1 MAKNKAGQDTKIWL
15 CTAWVCTCGLIV
27 RTDDP
32 EQDRQLIEAH
42 LLKNPT
48 ETFNRQT
55 CYIILSQDGRPVIPD
70 LPAQVP
76 MVSRQDE
83 LLIPAGAEERPVL
96 SAPEF
101 PEVSIFAVEQPVLP
115 SPEPGVFTRMV
126 EAVKRTLG
134 L

>member
-1 MAKNKAGQDTKIWL
+1 MSINKAGQGIKLWQFSR
-15 CTAWVCTCGLIV
+15 WVCSCGLTV
-27 RTDDP
+27 RFDDTVKDREAI
-32 EQDRQLIEAH
+32 EQH
-42 LLKNPT
+42 LLQNPIDT
-48 ETFNRQT
+48 FQQETGYT
-55 CYIILSQDGRPVIPD
+55 ILSRDGRPVIPD

-76 MVSRQDE
+76 IISRQDE
-83 LLIPAGAEERPVL
+83 PLISAASEERPVL

-126 EAVKRTLG
+126 GAVKRTLG